1 MPDRSLT
8 ADVKAFA
15 RAQGADLVGVAP
27 VESYTDYL
35 RHVTDRLS
43 ETGASLADYMIAPGD
58 DAFFERLSDA
68 RFTLPSA
75 RSIIILGVY
84 AYDEAAIYRDSSRK
98 LQGKIARTYRY
109 YPVVR
114 RIAESVRDV
123 LRKVG
128 YDAQYGQDVPLKYVA
143 NRIGLG
149 SYGKNGILMTSEFGS
164 YVGFRNILTDARLE
178 PDEHP
183 SIDLCGDCDLCLRAC
198 PTGALYAPYK
208 VNACL
213 CLNPV
218 TRSENPVNPETRSR
232 MRNWIIGCDICQE
245 VCPVNRR
252 LAARPADSRAAYE
265 PAHHASH
272 SLLGGIAPSPSL
284 LDLLEGAYPDVIR
297 RNAAIALGNVGVGRP
312 DAASALEGALR
323 SAGAR
328 LEPYV
333 RWALDRPGRQARRD

>member
-1 MPDRSLT
+1 
-8 ADVKAFA
+8 
-15 RAQGADLVGVAP
+15 VGVAP

-35 RHVTDRLS
+35 RHVADRLA
-43 ETGASLADYMIAPGD
+43 ETGATLSDYMIAPGD

-68 RFTLPSA
+68 RFALPSA

-84 AYDEAAIYRDSSRK
+84 AYDQAAIYHDSGRK

-114 RIAESVRDV
+114 QIAESVRDI

-128 YDAQYGQDVPLKYVA
+128 YDAQYGQDVPLKHVA
-143 NRIGLG
+143 HRIGLG
-149 SYGKNGILMTSEFGS
+149 CYGKNGILMTSKFGT
-164 YVGFRNILTDARLE
+164 YVGLRNVLTDACLE

-183 SIDLCGDCDLCLRAC
+183 TIDLCGDCDLCLRAC

-208 VNACL
+208 VDASL

-218 TRSENPVNPETRSR
+218 TRSEDPVSPETRSR

-252 LAARPADSRAAYE
+252 LVTRPPDSRAAYE

-312 DAASALEGALR
+312 DVTSALERALK
-323 SAGAR
+323 STGAR
-328 LEPYV
+328 LEPYT
-333 RWALDRPGRQARRD
+333 RWALDRSGRRSRQG